1 MTKDIEN
8 KRVCIKWM
16 DAKIYPG
23 MHNIDNALMR
33 KMDVFESLGYLIE
46 RNDKATKIAH
56 EITDG
61 GEYRDILL
69 IPSGSVISI
78 QELVTSSSV

>member
-1 MTKDIEN
+1 MQN
-8 KRVCIKWM
+8 KKVVIKWI

-23 MHNIDNALMR
+23 MHDIDSALTR

-46 RNDKATKIAH
+46 KNDEATKIAH
-56 EITDG
+56 EITDT
-61 GEYRDILL
+61 GEYRDVLL

-78 QELVTSSSV
+78 QELVTSASV